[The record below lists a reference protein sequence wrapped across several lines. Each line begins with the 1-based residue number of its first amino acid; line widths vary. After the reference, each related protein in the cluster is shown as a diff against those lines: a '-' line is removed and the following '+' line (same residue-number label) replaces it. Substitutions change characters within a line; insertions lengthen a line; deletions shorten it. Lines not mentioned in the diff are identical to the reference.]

1 MERKGALEGIR
12 VLDLGYF
19 LSAPRCGQ
27 ILAEQGADVI
37 KIEPPHGDT
46 MRLLM
51 SLAGAEKILSIVN
64 ANKRG
69 IILNFRNEAG
79 RELFKEL
86 VKVSDVVLENFK
98 HGFMEDMGLGY
109 EELEKINPRIV
120 YASIY
125 GFGSTGAL
133 RDRPAFDLIAQAS
146 SGIMHALDMHD
157 RPPPIFFGDL
167 ISGAYAA
174 MGISFALFSR
184 EKTGQGQRVDISM
197 QDVMYYHQFQAM
209 SIRAMGDTADDTA
222 GILGRSMHN
231 LLTDRQDPLPFWN
244 SYRGQD
250 GFVGVAALT
259 DSQWRRMMKAIGRD
273 DLVDDPRFS
282 NFITRVHN
290 SRAGVKIIAQW
301 AAKRSC
307 DEIVQALS
315 EQRVP
320 CAKVISAEEVNEDPQ
335 LKERGM
341 LAEVEHASLGKIG
354 VPGSVFKMSRTP
366 GQVRTAHPGLG
377 EHTEEVLKEL
387 LGLDDAQIAEL
398 EAKGAI

>member
-1 MERKGALEGIR
+1 
-12 VLDLGYF
+12 
-19 LSAPRCGQ
+19 
-27 ILAEQGADVI
+27 
-37 KIEPPHGDT
+37 
-46 MRLLM
+46 
-51 SLAGAEKILSIVN
+51 
-64 ANKRG
+64 
-69 IILNFRNEAG
+69 
-79 RELFKEL
+79 
-86 VKVSDVVLENFK
+86 
-98 HGFMEDMGLGY
+98 
-109 EELEKINPRIV
+109 
-120 YASIY
+120 
-125 GFGSTGAL
+125 GSTGEL
-133 RDRPAFDLIAQAS
+133 RDRPAFDLISQAS
-146 SGIMHALDMHD
+146 SGIMHALDMQD

-209 SIRAMGDTADDTA
+209 SIRALGESADDTA

-231 LLTDRQDPLPFWN
+231 LLTNREDPLPFWN
-244 SYRGQD
+244 SYRAQD

-273 DLVDDPRFS
+273 DLADDPRFS

-301 AAKRSC
+301 AAARSC

-320 CAKVISAEEVNEDPQ
+320 CAKVISTEEVNEDPQ

-341 LAEVEHASLGKIG
+341 LAQVEHASLGTIG
-354 VPGSVFKMSRTP
+354 VPGSVFKMSLTP
-366 GQVRTAHPGLG
+366 GEVSTAHPGLG

-387 LGLDDAQIAEL
+387 LGLDDARIAEL